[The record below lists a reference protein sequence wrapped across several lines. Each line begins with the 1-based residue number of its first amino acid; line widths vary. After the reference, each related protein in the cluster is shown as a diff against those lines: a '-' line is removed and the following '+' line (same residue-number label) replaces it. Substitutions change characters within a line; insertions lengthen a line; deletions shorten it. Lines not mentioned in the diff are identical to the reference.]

1 MATAKQLAAR
11 KRFSQIMKSG
21 GFNPARKEIGQ
32 IKLARERK
40 RKRAEL
46 AKKTPVKRRKAATTK
61 RKSAPLKRTK
71 RRAPVMSKKRS
82 RRSSAKRGLTSVFK
96 GGLLGKAAAGIGAA
110 TVMSLV
116 VSNFAPQFTSI
127 SNVAGGYL
135 GGGAVG
141 AIAALAING
150 GLGNLGGLFG
160 GSSGTQPQVMGV

>member
-11 KRFSQIMKSG
+11 RKFSKIMKSG
-21 GFNPARKEIGQ
+21 GFK
-32 IKLARERK
+32 K
-40 RKRAEL
+40 
-46 AKKTPVKRRKAATTK
+46 KKTKSVTRKVTKPKRKAATTK

-71 RRAPVMSKKRS
+71 RRAPVMRRKSS

-160 GSSGTQPQVMGV
+160 GSNGTQPQVMGV

>member
-1 MATAKQLAAR
+1 MRSAKQRANDKRLGEMAKKRRNVYFR
-11 KRFSQIMKSG
+11 KSMDNVRRISAKT
-21 GFNPARKEIGQ
+21 
-32 IKLARERK
+32 
-40 RKRAEL
+40 
-46 AKKTPVKRRKAATTK
+46 AKKTPVRRRKTTTVK
-61 RKSAPLKRTK
+61 RKTQTLKRTK
-71 RRAPVMSKKRS
+71 RRAPVMRRKSS

>member
-11 KRFSQIMKSG
+11 RKFSKIMKSG
-21 GFNPARKEIGQ
+21 GFK
-32 IKLARERK
+32 K
-40 RKRAEL
+40 
-46 AKKTPVKRRKAATTK
+46 KKTKSVTRKVTKPKRKAATTK
-61 RKSAPLKRTK
+61 RKTQTLKRTK
-71 RRAPVMSKKRS
+71 RRAPVMRRKSS

>member
-11 KRFSQIMKSG
+11 RKFSKIMKSG
-21 GFNPARKEIGQ
+21 GFK
-32 IKLARERK
+32 K
-40 RKRAEL
+40 
-46 AKKTPVKRRKAATTK
+46 KKTKSVTRKVTKPKRKAATTK

-71 RRAPVMSKKRS
+71 RRAPVMRRKSS

>member
-21 GFNPARKEIGQ
+21 GFK
-32 IKLARERK
+32 KK
-40 RKRAEL
+40 TTKT
-46 AKKTPVKRRKAATTK
+46 AKKTQVRRRKTTTTK
-61 RKSAPLKRTK
+61 RKTQTLKRTK
-71 RRAPVMSKKRS
+71 RTTPVMRRKSSK
-82 RRSSAKRGLTSVFK
+82 RSSAKRGLTSVFK

-127 SNVAGGYL
+127 SNIAGGYL

-160 GSSGTQPQVMGV
+160 GSSGASQAQVMGV

>member
-11 KRFSQIMKSG
+11 RKFSKIMKSG
-21 GFNPARKEIGQ
+21 GFKKKKTKTVRKSRTKLRKSTPA
-32 IKLARERK
+32 K
-40 RKRAEL
+40 RK
-46 AKKTPVKRRKAATTK
+46 TQT
-61 RKSAPLKRTK
+61 LKRVK
-71 RRAPVMSKKRS
+71 RRAPVMRRKSS

-116 VSNFAPQFTSI
+116 VSNVAPQFTGI
-127 SNVAGGYL
+127 SNIAGGYL

-160 GSSGTQPQVMGV
+160 GSSGAQPQVMGV